1 MVVGRPLGAVV
12 VGVVSVK
19 GSSTRVVLLL
29 ELELELELEVR
40 VAVRA
45 VVRADDELL
54 ELMVARPVDQT
65 VDLGII
71 SFWLRLTDR

>member
-1 MVVGRPLGAVV
+1 MVVGRPLAAVV

-19 GSSTRVVLLL
+19 GSSTRVVLRL

-45 VVRADDELL
+45 VVLADDELL

-65 VDLGII
+65 VDLEII
-71 SFWLRLTDR
+71 SFCCD